1 MASKQKT
8 KKMKRMRGG
17 GMTSTSTSKGPGG
30 GMMGGS
36 GSGGPSRTAPSKASS
51 SSPASSKSTSKASTS
66 GSGNKSGVG
75 GGGGGGGGASGSRGS
90 SVGAPVSRSSG
101 TQAKGNAPSGN
112 KTVVG
117 GGGGGG
123 GGATGSRGSSTVKPA
138 PIEAGKRLGPMS
150 PDVQDMRKWQ
160 GPPDRQT
167 AVEKTMIDYG
177 QRMSEMS
184 RLQDQRDLSEVS
196 GYLSPTGAHYG
207 PTRAQL
213 GREIDTMRQNMA
225 NAMSLRDK
233 NADRRRTPDPSAAP
247 FRQEVSGMLPASR
260 LPSQVSR
267 STSGPVNRLS
277 GNQAFQ
283 NRMAAESVKNRTGVK
298 TSGPRTRGEE
308 GPMFKR
314 GGVVRRKKTGK

>member
-1 MASKQKT
+1 
-8 KKMKRMRGG
+8 
-17 GMTSTSTSKGPGG
+17 MTSTSTSQGPGG

-51 SSPASSKSTSKASTS
+51 SSPASSKSTSKPSPS

-90 SVGAPVSRSSG
+90 SVGAPVGRSSG

-123 GGATGSRGSSTVKPA
+123 GGSTGSRGSSTVKPA
-138 PIEAGKRLGPMS
+138 PVQTGKRFGPMS

-160 GPPDRQT
+160 GPPDRRT
-167 AVEKTMIDYG
+167 AAEKRMIERG
-177 QRMSEMS
+177 QKISDMR
-184 RLQDQRDLSEVS
+184 RLQEQQDLSTFA
-196 GYLSPTGAHYG
+196 GNRSPTGAHYG
-207 PTRAQL
+207 PTRTQK
-213 GREIDTMRQNMA
+213 GRELDAIRQSRVD
-225 NAMSLRDK
+225 AMSLRDK
-233 NADRRRTPDPSAAP
+233 NADRRRTNAGADA
-247 FRQEVSGMLPASR
+247 FRKEVSGMTPASR

-267 STSGPVNRLS
+267 STSGPVNRFS

-283 NRMAAESVKNRTGVK
+283 NRMAAESVKNRTDVK

>member
-1 MASKQKT
+1 
-8 KKMKRMRGG
+8 
-17 GMTSTSTSKGPGG
+17 MTSASASKGPGG

-36 GSGGPSRTAPSKASS
+36 GSGGSSRTAPSKASS
-51 SSPASSKSTSKASTS
+51 RSPASSKSTSRVSTSRPSPS

-90 SVGAPVSRSSG
+90 SVGAPVGRSSG

-123 GGATGSRGSSTVKPA
+123 GGSTGSRGSSTVKPA
-138 PIEAGKRLGPMS
+138 PIEAGKRFGPMS

-160 GPPDRQT
+160 GPPEPQAAYEKAFIEHARKANDLQRKQEAEAFSDIAGKLSRTGAQYGPARTQLERDTYASLQKRT
-167 AVEKTMIDYG
+167 AEARAFN
-177 QRMSEMS
+177 QSN
-184 RLQDQRDLSEVS
+184 QP
-196 GYLSPTGAHYG
+196 LSPDAGA
-207 PTRAQL
+207 
-213 GREIDTMRQNMA
+213 
-225 NAMSLRDK
+225 
-233 NADRRRTPDPSAAP
+233 
-247 FRQEVSGMLPASR
+247 FRQEVSGMTPASR

-283 NRMAAESVKNRTGVK
+283 NRMAAESVKNRTDVK

>member
-1 MASKQKT
+1 
-8 KKMKRMRGG
+8 
-17 GMTSTSTSKGPGG
+17 
-30 GMMGGS
+30 
-36 GSGGPSRTAPSKASS
+36 
-51 SSPASSKSTSKASTS
+51 
-66 GSGNKSGVG
+66 
-75 GGGGGGGGASGSRGS
+75 
-90 SVGAPVSRSSG
+90 
-101 TQAKGNAPSGN
+101 
-112 KTVVG
+112 
-117 GGGGGG
+117 
-123 GGATGSRGSSTVKPA
+123 
-138 PIEAGKRLGPMS
+138 MS

-167 AVEKTMIDYG
+167 AAEKRMIERG
-177 QRMSEMS
+177 QKISDMR
-184 RLQDQRDLSEVS
+184 RLQEQQDLSTFA
-196 GYLSPTGAHYG
+196 GNRSPTGAHYG
-207 PTRAQL
+207 PTRTQK
-213 GREIDTMRQNMA
+213 GRELDAIRQSMVDRK
-225 NAMSLRDK
+225 SLRDR

>member
-1 MASKQKT
+1 
-8 KKMKRMRGG
+8 
-17 GMTSTSTSKGPGG
+17 
-30 GMMGGS
+30 
-36 GSGGPSRTAPSKASS
+36 
-51 SSPASSKSTSKASTS
+51 
-66 GSGNKSGVG
+66 
-75 GGGGGGGGASGSRGS
+75 
-90 SVGAPVSRSSG
+90 
-101 TQAKGNAPSGN
+101 
-112 KTVVG
+112 
-117 GGGGGG
+117 
-123 GGATGSRGSSTVKPA
+123 
-138 PIEAGKRLGPMS
+138 MS

-160 GPPDRQT
+160 GPPDPQ
-167 AVEKTMIDYG
+167 AAYEKAMIDYG

-260 LPSQVSR
+260 LPSQASR

-283 NRMAAESVKNRTGVK
+283 NRMAAESVKNRTDVK